1 MSKHNKLLTKARNHP
16 EGLSFNEFKTLM
28 SRCGW
33 SHDHQ
38 TGSHEIWYSPQ
49 SFRLSIQKRA
59 GKAKAYQ
66 VKQFLAQYEQENG
79 DET

>member
-33 SHDHQ
+33 KYDRQ
-38 TGSHEIWYSPQ
+38 AGSHEIWYSPK
-49 SFRLSIQKRA
+49 SFILSIQNRA
-59 GKAKAYQ
+59 GKAKGYQ
-66 VKQFLAQYEQENG
+66 VKQFLAQYEREKI
-79 DET
+79 DEI